1 MSSLAQMYQLLQLSW
16 YSLIYLG
23 GAYSFSS
30 LLSLF

>member
-1 MSSLAQMYQLLQLSW
+1 MYQLLQLSW

-23 GAYSFSS
+23 AAYSFSS